1 MRATRPSR
9 RARALV
15 AAATVV
21 AMLAAG
27 AGAAPP
33 GPAERRSGFDFMGP
47 ATQAIQ
53 RDDGQNPAV
62 LWLAEGEAQWRR
74 AEPGTKACGD
84 CHGDAGTS
92 MRGVAARYPAWD
104 EPSAAPVDLGRRI
117 DLCRERRQRL
127 PPLPA
132 ESAERLGLE
141 MYVGRQSRGLPIS
154 PPADPRLVPWREQGR
169 AIFTTRFGQLDLSC
183 AQCHDERWGR
193 RLGSATIPQGHPTG
207 YPIYRLEWQGPG
219 SLERRLRGCMV
230 GVRAEPYPRGAPEWL
245 ALAVYLASRAAG
257 LPVETPAVR
266 P

>member
-1 MRATRPSR
+1 MNAAHRFVAGCLL
-9 RARALV
+9 ALIAV
-15 AAATVV
+15 AVR
-21 AMLAAG
+21 
-27 AGAAPP
+27 AAPP

-47 ATQAIQ
+47 ATQAMQ
-53 RDDGQNPAV
+53 RDDGQNPAA

-74 AEPGTKACGD
+74 AEAGTKACGD
-84 CHGDAGTS
+84 CHDDAAKS

-117 DLCRERRQRL
+117 DLCRQRQQRL
-127 PPLPA
+127 LPLPA
-132 ESAERLGLE
+132 GSAERLGLE
-141 MYVGRQSRGLPIS
+141 MYVGRESRGMPIT
-154 PPADPRLVPWREQGR
+154 PPADPRLAPFRDQGR
-169 AIFTTRFGQLDLSC
+169 AIFSTRLGQLDLSC

-257 LPVETPAVR
+257 LPVDTPAVR